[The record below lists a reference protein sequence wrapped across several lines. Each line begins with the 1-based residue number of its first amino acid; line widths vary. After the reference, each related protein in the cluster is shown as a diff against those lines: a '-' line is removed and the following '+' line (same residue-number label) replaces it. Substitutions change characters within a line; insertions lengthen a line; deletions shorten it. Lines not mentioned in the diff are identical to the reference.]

1 MGNPCNFALWHR
13 QSPDYRLN
21 QWKLICFSESVCASW
36 LPIMKFET
44 MDNTLYEHSLGI
56 ALVLMLFFA
65 IYFLAAKTPDKPIFD
80 NYARSRRIMGAA
92 LLLLA
97 ANYSVHLFCG
107 IRFIHP
113 DAAIFLNLSTYFLA
127 YWLFSSALISL
138 LDRSY
143 LTRRRF
149 SRHILY
155 WLLYTG
161 VSGSIFTILPRGG

>member
-1 MGNPCNFALWHR
+1 
-13 QSPDYRLN
+13 
-21 QWKLICFSESVCASW
+21 
-36 LPIMKFET
+36 

-127 YWLFSSALISL
+127 YWLLVL
-138 LDRSY
+138 RSFHCS
-143 LTRRRF
+143 TVP
-149 SRHILY
+149 I
-155 WLLYTG
+155 
-161 VSGSIFTILPRGG
+161 